1 VTTQAVASSDE
12 RGQPK
17 LVNGHR
23 TNTNK
28 DNWLGFVG
36 DVVNF
41 TGEVCFKSMLRIDGH
56 FSGHVTSPD
65 GTLIVSTGAEVT
77 KAVIKVAVARINGT
91 VEGDILA
98 SKELVLGRTAN
109 VRGHLCAPALVVEEG
124 AQLNGSCRRIDAGA
138 TDFNIPQK
146 ANSSRVVRG
155 NRP

>member
-23 TNTNK
+23 SNVNK

-56 FSGHVTSPD
+56 FSGNVTSAD
-65 GTLIVSTGAEVT
+65 GTLIVSTGAQVT
-77 KAVIKVAVARINGT
+77 KAVIKVAVAKINGT

-98 SKELVLGRTAN
+98 SKQLILGRTAN
-109 VRGHLCAPALVVEEG
+109 VRGQLTAPALVVEEG
-124 AQLNGSCRRIDAGA
+124 ALFNGQCRRLESE
-138 TDFNIPQK
+138 F
-146 ANSSRVVRG
+146 R
-155 NRP
+155 